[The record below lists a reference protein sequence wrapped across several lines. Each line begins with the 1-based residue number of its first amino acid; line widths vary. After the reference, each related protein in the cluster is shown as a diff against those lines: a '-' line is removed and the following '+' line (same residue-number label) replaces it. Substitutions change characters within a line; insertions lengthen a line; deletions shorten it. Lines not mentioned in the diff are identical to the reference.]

1 MPLKSTNAFSN
12 KFFRIYFIGTFFGQN
27 AYRLGVVT
35 QMILIWKLAGTEL
48 SLGIGAASLALPMIA
63 FNLFG
68 GILAD
73 RYESRILLLVVSS
86 LGIISFTCVSFLD
99 FFDYIEFWHIIIF
112 SIFSGIVSGVD
123 QVSRFA
129 YFPSLVS
136 KESMKSA
143 VTFNNANFSMSS
155 IIAPAIGGFV
165 ISLFDTYIGFMIA
178 SIGWG
183 IMAVSTFFLPNRGVD
198 SYQRSILFEL
208 TTGFKF
214 IYSKKIILI
223 LNILLFT
230 NMLMNFGWITILPS
244 YVQRFDGGAK
254 EVGYL
259 FSSCGAGAI
268 AGVLLSS
275 RFSFGK
281 YYGYAILSSALLFSS
296 MLFFISFSENLYL
309 SMALASLAHF
319 GNGSL
324 FNSSFYAVQIRL
336 PELIRG
342 RVMGIFIITGS
353 VGIMGGL
360 WTGFWSSLIGIRYG
374 MIIGPTV
381 IIILVIFIYITQKN
395 IRNLHENPEFD

>member
-112 SIFSGIVSGVD
+112 SIFSGIVSGID

-244 YVQRFDGGAK
+244 YVQRFDG
-254 EVGYL
+254 
-259 FSSCGAGAI
+259 
-268 AGVLLSS
+268 
-275 RFSFGK
+275 
-281 YYGYAILSSALLFSS
+281 
-296 MLFFISFSENLYL
+296 
-309 SMALASLAHF
+309 
-319 GNGSL
+319 
-324 FNSSFYAVQIRL
+324 
-336 PELIRG
+336 
-342 RVMGIFIITGS
+342 
-353 VGIMGGL
+353 
-360 WTGFWSSLIGIRYG
+360 
-374 MIIGPTV
+374 
-381 IIILVIFIYITQKN
+381 
-395 IRNLHENPEFD
+395 